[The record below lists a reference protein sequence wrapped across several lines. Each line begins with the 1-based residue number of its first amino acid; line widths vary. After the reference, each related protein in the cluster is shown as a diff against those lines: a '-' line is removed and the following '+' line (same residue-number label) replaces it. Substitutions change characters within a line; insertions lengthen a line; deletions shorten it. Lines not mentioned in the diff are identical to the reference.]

1 MVILRFQRTHDCKMQ
16 SIQKT
21 YVASTTLMFKA
32 ASELTKLLPK
42 HNKVNLDIKTPL
54 SLLKNSLSLAG
65 NVNQALNQYRCDII
79 KPTLPS
85 QFVKIAEAAGDSS
98 AYLFGDS
105 LTEKM
110 DRLQKESR
118 IKYLLKDLKSTS
130 KQSYGK
136 RTYQTYQDSSN
147 YQSSSKTK
155 KRTNQGQS
163 YKKESTH
170 AQNKNQQFRRPFHKS
185 KD

>member
-1 MVILRFQRTHDCKMQ
+1 MSILISK
-16 SIQKT
+16 
-21 YVASTTLMFKA
+21 
-32 ASELTKLLPK
+32 
-42 HNKVNLDIKTPL
+42 PL

-65 NVNQALNQYRCDII
+65 NVNHRRDII

-85 QFVKIAEAAGDSS
+85 QFVKIAESADDSS
-98 AYLFGDS
+98 AYLFGES

-118 IKYLLKDLKSTS
+118 IKYLLKDSKSTP

-147 YQSSSKTK
+147 YQSSSKTQIGPTKGKVTK
-155 KRTNQGQS
+155 KSRHILRIRTNNS
-163 YKKESTH
+163 EDHSTS
-170 AQNKNQQFRRPFHKS
+170 QNTELSSFLP
-185 KD
+185 